1 MSSDRSAFAF
11 ERLDVAADEVRS
23 PAAPARDLAELA
35 SALAEVEALLA
46 AGAGEG
52 PDAGAAVERIADIA
66 FVLHEREVEP
76 SLCDALDA
84 AMRDL
89 NEANAH
95 DRANAQ
101 RAQEAVELLHA
112 LGRRLDAMMA
122 AQAEPQALA
131 SADAVQGAGDDGE
144 LECADEF
151 PAPARLFDA
160 DVAED
165 GAFAQTVAALAE
177 ALPEHSD
184 ADPAQSR
191 YQVADSS
198 SAPEVVAHSQT
209 HSLAHSD
216 VQSEQAETAPG
227 AWIQAENPTSEAG
240 EDPVPDSSPASS
252 IGVAA
257 APAIDAYGSIDP
269 DEDPGDLFE
278 PAPDVR
284 QAADAAP
291 PAMSANSAEA
301 AAPAASLA
309 PQWSGSSAAA
319 PADAASRS
327 AANDPLAPIRALSE
341 EELIALFS

>member
-1 MSSDRSAFAF
+1 MAF

-23 PAAPARDLAELA
+23 PAAPACDLAELA

-46 AGAGEG
+46 GADQG
-52 PDAGAAVERIADIA
+52 PDPGAAVERIADIA

-95 DRANAQ
+95 NRANAE
-101 RAQEAVELLHA
+101 RAHEAVELLRA

-122 AQAEPQALA
+122 AQAEPQVSG
-131 SADAVQGAGDDGE
+131 SADAVQGPAQNDE

-160 DVAED
+160 DVASDE
-165 GAFAQTVAALAE
+165 AFAETVAALAQ

-191 YQVADSS
+191 HQVAVSG

-209 HSLAHSD
+209 HSD

-240 EDPVPDSSPASS
+240 EDLVPDSSLASS
-252 IGVAA
+252 IGAAA
-257 APAIDAYGSIDP
+257 APAIDAHGSIDP

-278 PAPDVR
+278 PAPNLR
-284 QAADAAP
+284 PAADAAP
-291 PAMSANSAEA
+291 AAMRANSAEA

-309 PQWSGSSAAA
+309 PQSSGSPADA